1 MPSTAVVG
9 VSSKRATVDDPRLC
23 VTRHLYLHLLD
34 NYTLIRRNSDLPAE
48 WRSTSF
54 HVQTYNGRKTA
65 KLGQGSWGCIQKG
78 LWLVHPRSRSSNEE
92 RPTRSGAVLAAAAR
106 NKSQQSLFE
115 AEKRDYDERVA
126 DWRAT
131 GCLLLL
137 RGMGGTACPQK
148 LEEALRARCPG
159 PMETA
164 RWAWEP
170 SPRTN
175 RKHNGCLAL
184 CLESAEQR
192 ALAVAAIKGWVWG
205 GFLIHMEG
213 IKNRLPTTATAVSNL
228 PCGKS
233 TTDKADRRRPQ
244 RLTTPHTVPNIDLVS
259 NSSTPPTS
267 PVSVPCAAAAAV
279 SDAADIATKAS
290 ACAERALTKAKA
302 ATVRAFAAEAAG
314 DKDTAA
320 AANEDAEAAD
330 EEAKAAY
337 GAAAAAARI
346 ASTYLAVIAV
356 RGGCYSY

>member
-23 VTRHLYLHLLD
+23 VTRSVHSHT
-34 NYTLIRRNSDLPAE
+34 YTLIRRNSDLPAE

-54 HVQTYNGRKTA
+54 HVQTYNGRKMA
-65 KLGQGSWGCIQKG
+65 NLGQGSWGCIQKG
-78 LWLVHPRSRSSNEE
+78 LWLVLPRSRCRSSNEE
-92 RPTRSGAVLAAAAR
+92 RPTRSGAVLAAPAR
-106 NKSQQSLFE
+106 NKSQKSLFK

-137 RGMGGTACPQK
+137 RGMGGKACPQK

-159 PMETA
+159 PMEAA

-170 SPRTN
+170 SPKTN
-175 RKHNGCLAL
+175 RKHSGCLAL
-184 CLESAEQR
+184 GLESAEQR

-205 GFLIHMEG
+205 GFLINMEG
-213 IKNRLPTTATAVSNL
+213 IKNRLPTTATAVSSL
-228 PCGKS
+228 PHGNS

-244 RLTTPHTVPNIDLVS
+244 RLTTPHTVPNIDLVG